1 MAKQRTYK
9 DIRTELDTIMQKFES
24 SAHDDVDEMLKDHST
39 ATDLLAELDSYLKAA
54 EVKLN
59 KYKSD

>member
-9 DIRTELDTIMQKFES
+9 DIRAELDLIMQKFES
-24 SAHDDVDEMLKDHST
+24 SAHDDVDEMLKDHAT
-39 ATDLLAELDSYLKAA
+39 ATDLLAELDKYLKSA